1 MYNTIFFHQLLQFN
15 FTVLGEI
22 PAINVDTRFGEL
34 LFWTPESCS
43 GLETNFK
50 RCLLYMLNYLLLHRV
65 NGLKRWLVVYGWG
78 SRFEP
83 LWVALCFSMFTSNF
97 VHNGFLYCQCCQE
110 YNNRK
115 LSYFNIRTIVTLMC
129 SLACSFCLS
138 VPLTMYTS
146 PSLWI
151 NFAPVLVLIKLRLSP
166 PLPMTNPL
174 NALGM
179 STNSPCGA
187 FSSDFLLCVYARKQ
201 DSGLFISLVL
211 PAVNE
216 DYK

>member
-1 MYNTIFFHQLLQFN
+1 M
-15 FTVLGEI
+15 
-22 PAINVDTRFGEL
+22 
-34 LFWTPESCS
+34 
-43 GLETNFK
+43 
-50 RCLLYMLNYLLLHRV
+50 

-83 LWVALCFSMFTSNF
+83 LWAALCFSMFTSNF
-97 VHNGFLYCQCCQE
+97 IQRTNSCLIHNGFVYCQCCQE

-115 LSYFNIRTIVTLMC
+115 LSYFSILTIATLMC
-129 SLACSFCLS
+129 SLACSFCSS

-146 PSLWI
+146 PSLRI

-179 STNSPCGA
+179 STNSPGGA

-201 DSGLFISLVL
+201 DSELFISLVL

-216 DYK
+216 DYKWPVVYRQSFWRLNLATIVLTYWPYSQMDDFCGQS

>member
-1 MYNTIFFHQLLQFN
+1 
-15 FTVLGEI
+15 
-22 PAINVDTRFGEL
+22 
-34 LFWTPESCS
+34 
-43 GLETNFK
+43 
-50 RCLLYMLNYLLLHRV
+50 
-65 NGLKRWLVVYGWG
+65 
-78 SRFEP
+78 
-83 LWVALCFSMFTSNF
+83 
-97 VHNGFLYCQCCQE
+97 
-110 YNNRK
+110 
-115 LSYFNIRTIVTLMC
+115 MC
-129 SLACSFCLS
+129 SLACSFCSS

-146 PSLWI
+146 SSLWI
-151 NFAPVLVLIKLRLSP
+151 NFPPLLVLIKLRLSP

-216 DYK
+216 DYKYAAVYRQSFWRLNLATCSYVFAEGWFLWPKLIILMKHIYFFLLKAVKASWTRAFRWAFVHNTTLANNLRTHIFS